1 MSLRLPLS
9 GIAFLWLAC
18 MSVSAAQSEPLLDL
32 ASFAQS
38 TVDVGKAPRVQHFD
52 VWIADTAARQ
62 TQGLMFVR
70 DLPAARGML
79 FVEPGPQPA
88 VFWMKNTYIAL
99 DMLFVG
105 ADHRIVKIAA
115 RAPPLSLATISSD
128 APVIAILEIKGGE
141 AERRGISV
149 GDRVVWP

>member
-1 MSLRLPLS
+1 VT
-9 GIAFLWLAC
+9 
-18 MSVSAAQSEPLLDL
+18 VSAAADTEPLLDL
-32 ASFAQS
+32 ASFAQRS
-38 TVDVGKAPRVQHFD
+38 VDVGKAPRLQHFA

-70 DLPAARGML
+70 DLPASRGML
-79 FVEPGPQPA
+79 FLESEPRPA

-105 ADHRIVKIAA
+105 ADHRVVKIAA

-141 AERRGISV
+141 AERRGIRV
-149 GDRVVWP
+149 GDRVAWP